1 MPDKRPEQQATT
13 TRTKDTR
20 KKAKPGSAALHV
32 TASMGTLDD
41 AKLKRLYS
49 VVLHCRMLSERA
61 RGLRGRR
68 GPRRLFTRP
77 RSNLCRKPRA
87 SGGGGLHRLIAPRSD
102 LPLRGKDAIA
112 GNLPGAARQ
121 KAGGRLRSVFARGRH
136 AHAAS

>member
-41 AKLKRLYS
+41 AKLQCLYS

-61 RGLRGRR
+61 RGLRG
-68 GPRRLFTRP
+68 P
-77 RSNLCRKPRA
+77 

-121 KAGGRLRSVFARGRH
+121 KTGGRLRSVFARGRH